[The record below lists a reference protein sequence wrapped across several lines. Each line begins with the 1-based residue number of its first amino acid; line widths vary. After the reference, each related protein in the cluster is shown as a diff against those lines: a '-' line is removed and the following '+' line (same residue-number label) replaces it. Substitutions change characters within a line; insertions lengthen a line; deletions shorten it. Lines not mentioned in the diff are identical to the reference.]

1 MATLNVSV
9 RVCFYLTQQDERFF
23 YPKALALIYLGI
35 VFSLCNYWNCNNHS
49 NYKNRNVITI
59 LWLVYYQWKNNFNIT
74 ENINITVTIPLRYS
88 ENQHNQDICIHT
100 WKMKEKFRRVDLDS
114 MVSCTYNI
122 IYTLVI
128 HWGIVN
134 NETSTAYI
142 LTKSLGFMV
151 FKRFYAILQRSP
163 QDFLKISITKAYL
176 RMLLLV

>member
-1 MATLNVSV
+1 
-9 RVCFYLTQQDERFF
+9 
-23 YPKALALIYLGI
+23 
-35 VFSLCNYWNCNNHS
+35 
-49 NYKNRNVITI
+49 
-59 LWLVYYQWKNNFNIT
+59 
-74 ENINITVTIPLRYS
+74 
-88 ENQHNQDICIHT
+88 
-100 WKMKEKFRRVDLDS
+100 MKEKFRRVDLDS

-134 NETSTAYI
+134 NETFTAYI

-176 RMLLLV
+176 RMLLLVEFLRLLLVRSSIIRKNHISK